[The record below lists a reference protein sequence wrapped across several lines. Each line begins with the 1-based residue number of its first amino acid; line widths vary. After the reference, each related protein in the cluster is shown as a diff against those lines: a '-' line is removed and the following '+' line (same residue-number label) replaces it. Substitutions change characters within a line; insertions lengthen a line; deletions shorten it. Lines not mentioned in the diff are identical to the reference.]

1 MLFKYD
7 YCTCLIVP
15 KQTVL
20 NMAKFE
26 YGRVFKMQTL
36 HSILNMPEY
45 ASLISKY
52 ISGAKYARIRYMQEL
67 HRVLKKSQYGWICLN
82 RTWICLNMSDF
93 TIIDRVLN
101 ISHTIH
107 SARSFYKLMS
117 TYWEMSV
124 FKILSKIYRLLKHK
138 YLYLLTV

>member
-1 MLFKYD
+1 MFKVKKIMLFKYD
-7 YCTCLIVP
+7 YCIWLIVP

-26 YGRVFKMQTL
+26 YGRVLNIQML

-67 HRVLKKSQYGWICLN
+67 HRVLKKLQYGWLCLN
-82 RTWICLNMSDF
+82 RTRICLNMSDF

-107 SARSFYKLMS
+107 SGRSFYKLMS

-124 FKILSKIYRLLKHK
+124 FKILSKI
-138 YLYLLTV
+138 